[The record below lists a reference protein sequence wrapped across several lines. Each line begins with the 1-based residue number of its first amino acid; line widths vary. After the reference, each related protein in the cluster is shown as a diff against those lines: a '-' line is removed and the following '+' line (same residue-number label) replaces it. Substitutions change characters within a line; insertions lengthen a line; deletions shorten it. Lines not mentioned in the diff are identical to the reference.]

1 MVSVPRYALALFAL
15 ITIMN
20 VVPGETVASRAQQPQ
35 QHPHHDIYADLFEN
49 GRYRNEGAKGVPCCG
64 DDPINGDCE
73 PVGSAFSILP
83 NGDVLFTSQR
93 HRAQVLVARDKVL
106 WMTLR
111 GGEFSEAHWCG
122 RLRGEL
128 VQSELNV
135 HPPTTLNPDPVFW
148 TFCAMISP
156 RDM

>member
-1 MVSVPRYALALFAL
+1 MTSMQISSKMAVTEMKVQRVY
-15 ITIMN
+15 
-20 VVPGETVASRAQQPQ
+20 
-35 QHPHHDIYADLFEN
+35 
-49 GRYRNEGAKGVPCCG
+49 PCCG

-93 HRAQVLVARDKVL
+93 HRAKVLVARDKVL

-122 RLRGEL
+122 RRREEL
-128 VQSELNV
+128 VQSELRV
-135 HPPTTLNPDPVFW
+135 PPPTTLNPDPVFL
-148 TFCAMISP
+148 TFCAIISP
-156 RDM
+156 RECKSSLETTERQPVP

>member
-1 MVSVPRYALALFAL
+1 MVAVSRSASISCTL
-15 ITIMN
+15 ITILAGLVGN
-20 VVPGETVASRAQQPQ
+20 SAASRAQQ

-49 GRYRNEGAKGVPCCG
+49 GGYRNEGAKGLPCCG

-83 NGDVLFTSQR
+83 DGDFLFTSQR
-93 HRAQVLVARDKVL
+93 HHAQIQVARDKVL

-122 RLRGEL
+122 RLRREL
-128 VQSELNV
+128 VQSEGV